1 MTQTG
6 KGVYAPR
13 WDDGLME
20 VIAEYPSTTLI
31 SVGHDHNN
39 SFIISYDT
47 AAKYGSGEEV
57 LLSYG
62 RTSGV
67 NAWSRDIPIGATV
80 FTVHTDKTS
89 ATDIYDITQ
98 VFPTFKYAEK
108 GNR

>member
-1 MTQTG
+1 M
-6 KGVYAPR
+6 
-13 WDDGLME
+13 
-20 VIAEYPSTTLI
+20 
-31 SVGHDHNN
+31 
-39 SFIISYDT
+39 
-47 AAKYGSGEEV
+47 

-89 ATDIYDITQ
+89 ATDIYDVTQ